1 MIGHCIPAAGMAGLI
16 KAALALHYRALPPTL
31 CDSPRHRFVAG
42 DDAALPQY
50 RAAALDRPR
59 GTKRRA
65 GVNAFGF
72 GGINAHV
79 ILEEA
84 PEPDR
89 APRPAHLPAELIVV
103 AAENPAGLSEKIGR
117 LQAALA
123 GPLAE
128 APLSAIAAAS
138 VSRDA
143 AAGPARLAVVAADIA
158 DLADKLGKAR
168 DRLAEGRTA
177 FQVRSG
183 ILCRRP
189 SRRGQARLRLPGGG
203 RAVPGHAGGPRH
215 RLSRSPPMVRLLGRA
230 LRRGAPVPSLRL
242 RVSAADHARPET
254 KKQPRTRAVRP
265 RNGVGN
271 RCSSAARRC
280 WRWCGASGWRP
291 MPSSATAAAST
302 PHLRAAG
309 VLGGEGWEA
318 LEDQIRELNRLYKS
332 MEAAGGVPTGA
343 LLTVGAVP
351 REKALALADGEA
363 VHLALDN
370 CRQQTVLYGPRPRLE
385 EIARE
390 LGGEG
395 GLCAFLPFDRPYHTP
410 LFAPIAEMVAGV
422 YRDLRFSPPKVPLY
436 SCATAAPMPTDP
448 DQIRRLAADQWQSRV
463 RFTET
468 IERMYADGF
477 RTFVEVGPSAN
488 LTGFIDNVLQGR
500 DFLAVALDS
509 RRRSSLVQLLHSV
522 GRLWVSGHSLDLAGL
537 IADRPIAAVDLDGG
551 AAGKT
556 KGRVFSNVLPFVRL
570 PEDEIAALRESLRP
584 QAAMTP
590 PPPSPSV
597 AEQPPQQAGD
607 GGYTAPEVVSLPMNG
622 GYAEEAPAAGSVVSG
637 HFALMQR
644 FLDLQNSVMTAAL
657 SGPLPPPQAYP
668 FLHRIVTRDEDSL
681 VAECDLDV
689 NRDEFLRNHVLYAA
703 KVSDLDPA
711 LTALPVVPLAV
722 SIEMMAEAA
731 AALAGG
737 LVPVRLEKV
746 RAFNWVALDS
756 GRCTLRLEARRLSA
770 DSGEER
776 MAVSLLDERGAPA
789 LAGEV
794 VLAEAAPGRARPPG
808 AAARRAPPAGMERRR
823 TLHDRHVP
831 RPVVSFNRR
840 VAGVGRRRARCDP
853 RGYAARW
860 VFRPWRDAGAAGQS
874 GPAGCDRARHGLLDR
889 PASRHRFQLVPLL
902 DRSHRS
908 LPGGARGYRRRRS
921 RRPAPLRER

>member
-31 CDSPRHRFVAG
+31 CDSPRTDLSLETTPLYLNTELR
-42 DDAALPQY
+42 PWIS
-50 RAAALDRPR
+50 PR

-143 AAGPARLAVVAADIA
+143 AAGPARLAVVAADLA

-183 ILCRRP
+183 IYAGDRPAEGKLAFVFPGEGAQYQGMLADLVIAFPEARRWFD
-189 SRRGQARLRLPGGG
+189 RWEGLYGAAR
-203 RAVPGHAGGPRH
+203 
-215 RLSRSPPMVRLLGRA
+215 RLL
-230 LRRGAPVPSLRL
+230 PSDCVFPPPTTL
-242 RVSAADHARPET
+242 DPET
-254 KKQPRTRAVRP
+254 KKRLERELFGLEMGSESAFIGCQALLAVVR
-265 RNGVGN
+265 RLGLEADAVLGH
-271 RCSSAARRC
+271 SSGEHAA
-280 WRWCGASGWRP
+280 
-291 MPSSATAAAST
+291 
-302 PHLRAAG
+302 LRAAG

-318 LEDQIRELNRLYKS
+318 LEDQIREMNRLYKS

-351 REKALALADGEA
+351 REKVLALADGEA

-395 GLCAFLPFDRPYHTP
+395 GLCAFMPFDRPYHTP

-422 YRDLRFSPPKVPLY
+422 YRDLRFSPPKMTLIP
-436 SCATAAPMPTDP
+436 APRAPMPADP
-448 DQIRRLAADQWQSRV
+448 DEIRRLAADQWQSRV

-468 IERMYADGF
+468 VERMYADGL

-488 LTGFIDNVLQGR
+488 LTGFIENVLQGR
-500 DFLAVALDS
+500 DFLAVPLDS

-522 GRLWVSGHSLDLAGL
+522 GRLWVSGHRLDLAGL
-537 IADRPIAAVDLDGG
+537 VADPPIAAVDLDGG

-556 KGRVFSNVLPFVRL
+556 KGGVLERAAVR
-570 PEDEIAALRESLRP
+570 P
-584 QAAMTP
+584 
-590 PPPSPSV
+590 V
-597 AEQPPQQAGD
+597 ARGRDRGD
-607 GGYTAPEVVSLPMNG
+607 QGEP
-622 GYAEEAPAAGSVVSG
+622 PAAGG
-637 HFALMQR
+637 H
-644 FLDLQNSVMTAAL
+644 
-657 SGPLPPPQAYP
+657 
-668 FLHRIVTRDEDSL
+668 
-681 VAECDLDV
+681 
-689 NRDEFLRNHVLYAA
+689 YAA
-703 KVSDLDPA
+703 AS
-711 LTALPVVPLAV
+711 
-722 SIEMMAEAA
+722 S
-731 AALAGG
+731 
-737 LVPVRLEKV
+737 
-746 RAFNWVALDS
+746 
-756 GRCTLRLEARRLSA
+756 
-770 DSGEER
+770 ER
-776 MAVSLLDERGAPA
+776 
-789 LAGEV
+789 
-794 VLAEAAPGRARPPG
+794 
-808 AAARRAPPAGMERRR
+808 RRAPTSA
-823 TLHDRHVP
+823 
-831 RPVVSFNRR
+831 
-840 VAGVGRRRARCDP
+840 GRR
-853 RGYAARW
+853 
-860 VFRPWRDAGAAGQS
+860 
-874 GPAGCDRARHGLLDR
+874 
-889 PASRHRFQLVPLL
+889 
-902 DRSHRS
+902 
-908 LPGGARGYRRRRS
+908 
-921 RRPAPLRER
+921 